1 VVCKPLAYD
10 FLDLL
15 QEVVAT
21 VFAEF
26 LGVLFSLLDIC
37 VLEHSN
43 SLEVLIEN
51 TPVEFYARFSGG
63 LSGSFWF
70 GFDSSF
76 RGRRIGF
83 RGLLRFL

>member
-1 VVCKPLAYD
+1 
-10 FLDLL
+10 
-15 QEVVAT
+15 
-21 VFAEF
+21 
-26 LGVLFSLLDIC
+26 
-37 VLEHSN
+37 
-43 SLEVLIEN
+43 VLIEN